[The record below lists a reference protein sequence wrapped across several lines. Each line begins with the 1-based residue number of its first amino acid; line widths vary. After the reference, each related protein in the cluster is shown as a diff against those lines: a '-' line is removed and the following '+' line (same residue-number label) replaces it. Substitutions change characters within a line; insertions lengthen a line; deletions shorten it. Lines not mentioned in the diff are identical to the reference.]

1 MKIIDFTEILRK
13 VVIISEIQDDRKEH
27 FDDFLYF
34 EMNIFD
40 SFNDVQHRL
49 TQLITKNDR
58 TRF

>member
-13 VVIISEIQDDRKEH
+13 VVIISKIQDDRKEH

-40 SFNDVQHRL
+40 SFNNVQHRL

-58 TRF
+58 T